1 MTWLELW
8 TVGTPYRGNYLNEEY
23 NAMIEAAR
31 AETDVAKRLDLLVAI
46 EKKLIEEDC
55 VVAGIYDRGYSY
67 LQRPYVENYIVHP
80 VGQSAEFK
88 WTDINK

>member
-1 MTWLELW
+1 M
-8 TVGTPYRGNYLNEEY
+8 YDQNALNLTLYMFTEVDS
-23 NAMIEAAR
+23 
-31 AETDVAKRLDLLVAI
+31 TQVLL

-88 WTDINK
+88 WTSINK